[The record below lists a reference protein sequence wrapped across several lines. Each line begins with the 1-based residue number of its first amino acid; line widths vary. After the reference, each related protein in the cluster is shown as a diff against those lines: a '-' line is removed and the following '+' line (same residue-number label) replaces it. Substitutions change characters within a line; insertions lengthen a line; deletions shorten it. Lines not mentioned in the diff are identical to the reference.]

1 MNTVKV
7 YNIIGWFI
15 SLLIISATTFLTWPW
30 LTGSDYHNLLSIFY
44 GSTHRTFWSLSW
56 AYILFSCAMGC
67 STIINS
73 LLEWTPLTP
82 LSRLSFQA
90 YLYNSI
96 VFSLFANDARF
107 PIYSS
112 IFNLVRYLS
121 NISFNISTYSFERWI
136 FWLTFSSYFF
146 SIRFYCLYN
155 IRFTSSSSVILLFSS
170 LKHRLFI

>member
-1 MNTVKV
+1 MNIVKV

-56 AYILFSCAMGC
+56 AYILFSCAMGYG
-67 STIINS
+67 TIVNS

-82 LSRLSFQA
+82 FSRLSFQA

-96 VFSLFANDARF
+96 VFSLFVNDARF

-121 NISFNISTYSFERWI
+121 NISFNISTHSFERSI
-136 FWLTFSSYFF
+136 FLINVFILF
-146 SIRFYCLYN
+146 RLY
-155 IRFTSSSSVILLFSS
+155 
-170 LKHRLFI
+170 